1 MYAVCIYL
9 RIYSI
14 PNNICSLHGVTE
26 FEGKDINQ
34 QMQRDRKSP
43 DERGE
48 KKVDIVRHIKNFP
61 STQQY
66 LMWRIQ
72 KGMWNG
78 KYPVYRIYHLK
89 YVMENITK
97 RGNRIE
103 I

>member
-1 MYAVCIYL
+1 MYSVYIYL

-66 LMWRIQ
+66 LM
-72 KGMWNG
+72 
-78 KYPVYRIYHLK
+78 
-89 YVMENITK
+89 
-97 RGNRIE
+97 
-103 I
+103 